1 MRRVRPFRSLDC
13 LCRLKPAR
21 HPVTQQREHDRGI
34 CSITL
39 ERCSKSAACVLPVL
53 KGREPLHLRPP
64 AGQCPN
70 RCAARRAGLLPRR
83 LIRSPD
89 IWPAAKFVTVSAK
102 RRSPAL
108 FRSMRRRD

>member
-53 KGREPLHLRPP
+53 KGREPLHLRGRTMPEP
-64 AGQCPN
+64 VRGEACRAAASKTDRLAG
-70 RCAARRAGLLPRR
+70 G
-83 LIRSPD
+83 
-89 IWPAAKFVTVSAK
+89 
-102 RRSPAL
+102 
-108 FRSMRRRD
+108 